1 LFVKDYAEQVAKRL
15 DEYDSAKDSN
25 LVVDNG
31 GVSDEPMFA
40 LFKAGQSRRIWN
52 ELYKVI
58 DSSDVIIQ
66 VLDARNPDG
75 TRCKQVEQFIKK
87 EKKHKHLIFV
97 LNKCDLVPTWVTV
110 S

>member
-1 LFVKDYAEQVAKRL
+1 MAKKNE
-15 DEYDSAKDSN
+15 EYDSTKDRD
-25 LVVDNG
+25 LVVDNQ

-40 LFKAGQSRRIWN
+40 LFKAGQSRRIWG

-75 TRCKQVEQFIKK
+75 TRCKQVEQLIKK
-87 EKKHKHLIFV
+87 
-97 LNKCDLVPTWVTV
+97 
-110 S
+110 